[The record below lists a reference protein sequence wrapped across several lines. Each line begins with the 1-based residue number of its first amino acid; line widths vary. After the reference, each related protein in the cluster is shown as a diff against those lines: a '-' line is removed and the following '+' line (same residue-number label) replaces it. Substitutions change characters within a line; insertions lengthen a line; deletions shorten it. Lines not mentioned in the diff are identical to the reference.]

1 MRKSTSRAEE
11 CGLSSFVSGDLG
23 HLAIGSGGCL
33 CLAGRVFA
41 KSVKHPS
48 LPNSDGYTVDHSSGL
63 PYHSQ
68 LGLLEAGLVEKKNLV
83 LINTYLEMTGAQDD

>member
-1 MRKSTSRAEE
+1 M
-11 CGLSSFVSGDLG
+11 SG
-23 HLAIGSGGCL
+23 
-33 CLAGRVFA
+33 A
-41 KSVKHPS
+41 KQVLDNAVAAWIKERGDGKEFLTGWVLVTSVKHPG

-83 LINTYLEMTGAQDD
+83 LINTYLEMTGAQGD

>member
-1 MRKSTSRAEE
+1 MIWATQWVIA
-11 CGLSSFVSGDLG
+11 
-23 HLAIGSGGCL
+23 ANA
-33 CLAGRVFA
+33 CLARWLSGTRVKQA
-41 KSVKHPS
+41 S
-48 LPNSDGYTVDHSSGL
+48 LPNSNGYTVDHSLGL